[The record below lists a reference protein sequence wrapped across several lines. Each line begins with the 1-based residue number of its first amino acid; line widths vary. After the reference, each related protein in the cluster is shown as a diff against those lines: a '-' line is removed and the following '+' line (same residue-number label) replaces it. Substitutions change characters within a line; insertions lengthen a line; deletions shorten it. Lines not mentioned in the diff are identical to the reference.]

1 MDKIV
6 MCGYSVHRQYTSQG
20 EKGRFYAFRLQSHG
34 ECDARL
40 NGEPLRLKKGDL
52 LMMVPGDRL
61 AIHKPFNAADAS
73 DTSGDYYLLC
83 QGDWIASWFRR
94 LNGRRHL
101 EVPTGESILDLWKLI
116 IRETHRLPDAAD
128 GAYLEALLHAF
139 CLSVEHLLHRAR
151 GGQSEF
157 VVSRMKRYIEDHA
170 FEKLRV
176 AEVAAAASLSESRA
190 LHLFREVTGQS
201 VVDYL
206 TDVRLNYA
214 LDQMKYTDSTL
225 EEIAEN
231 TGFGTYT
238 YFHRVFKRKMG
249 EAPGAYRQKYRREE
263 ATL

>member
-1 MDKIV
+1 MDKII

-94 LNGRRHL
+94 LNGRRRL

-116 IRETHRLPDAAD
+116 IRETHRLP
-128 GAYLEALLHAF
+128 F
-139 CLSVEHLLHRAR
+139 
-151 GGQSEF
+151 
-157 VVSRMKRYIEDHA
+157 II
-170 FEKLRV
+170 KLRRQYSRRV
-176 AEVAAAASLSESRA
+176 KQLRVSLYPEPLLAASNAGAVSGLGACLADKPVYKARLSDIRYAYHHELESSRSSPLGIPIYPVLNKSA
-190 LHLFREVTGQS
+190 
-201 VVDYL
+201 
-206 TDVRLNYA
+206 RL
-214 LDQMKYTDSTL
+214 
-225 EEIAEN
+225 
-231 TGFGTYT
+231 
-238 YFHRVFKRKMG
+238 
-249 EAPGAYRQKYRREE
+249 
-263 ATL
+263 

>member
-1 MDKIV
+1 MDKII

-94 LNGRRHL
+94 LNGRSVSRCRRASRSSTCGSSSSARRIACRMR
-101 EVPTGESILDLWKLI
+101 PTARISRRCCTPSAFRWSICCTG
-116 IRETHRLPDAAD
+116 RAAAV
-128 GAYLEALLHAF
+128 GI
-139 CLSVEHLLHRAR
+139 
-151 GGQSEF
+151 

-190 LHLFREVTGQS
+190 LHLFREITGQS

-263 ATL
+263 AAL

>member
-1 MDKIV
+1 MDKII

-116 IRETHRLPDAAD
+116 IRATHRRPDAAD

-139 CLSVEHLLHRAR
+139 CLSVNKRIPRPA
-151 GGQSEF
+151 GG
-157 VVSRMKRYIEDHA
+157 
-170 FEKLRV
+170 
-176 AEVAAAASLSESRA
+176 
-190 LHLFREVTGQS
+190 
-201 VVDYL
+201 
-206 TDVRLNYA
+206 
-214 LDQMKYTDSTL
+214 STKFYF
-225 EEIAEN
+225 
-231 TGFGTYT
+231 TPRSGTYQQT
-238 YFHRVFKRKMG
+238 PF
-249 EAPGAYRQKYRREE
+249 
-263 ATL
+263 

>member
-1 MDKIV
+1 MDSIV

-20 EKGRFYAFRLQSHG
+20 EKGRFYTFRLQSHG

-52 LMMVPGDRL
+52 LMLVPGDRL
-61 AIHKPFNAADAS
+61 AIHKPFNAQDVS

-83 QGDWIASWFRR
+83 QGEWVAAWFRG
-94 LNGRRHL
+94 LNGRKHL
-101 EVPTGESILDLWKLI
+101 EIPTGESILDLWKLI
-116 IRETHRLPDAAD
+116 IRETRRPQDGAG

-139 CLSVEHLLHRAR
+139 CLSVQHLLHRAHS
-151 GGQSEF
+151 GQSEF

-170 FEKLRV
+170 FERLRV

-206 TDVRLNYA
+206 TDVRLSFA

-225 EEIAEN
+225 EEIAES

-238 YFHRVFKRKMG
+238 YFHRVFKRKTG

-263 ATL
+263 AAL

>member
-1 MDKIV
+1 MDKII

-139 CLSVEHLLHRAR
+139 CLSVEHLLHPKEGFLPDDGRVGA
-151 GGQSEF
+151 GHHDPLAAGQP
-157 VVSRMKRYIEDHA
+157 Y
-170 FEKLRV
+170 
-176 AEVAAAASLSESRA
+176 
-190 LHLFREVTGQS
+190 
-201 VVDYL
+201 
-206 TDVRLNYA
+206 
-214 LDQMKYTDSTL
+214 
-225 EEIAEN
+225 
-231 TGFGTYT
+231 GFGGLVADPAVTAL
-238 YFHRVFKRKMG
+238 FQVSGVGAGG
-249 EAPGAYRQKYRREE
+249 EQAVDSGLAPAFPGVLSFIIR
-263 ATL
+263 